1 MEKIPSHDITPPTVG
16 HHTPGDTTTQEMYA
30 KRRHIYVREI
40 KGLFQKVRRSA
51 NWALMMGFF
60 LLPWLNWGD
69 RPAVWFDLPGRE
81 FHIFSATFY
90 PQEFIL
96 LSWLLII
103 CAFGLFFIT
112 VFAGRVWCG
121 YTCPQSV
128 WTFLFIWLEHR
139 IEGTRCLAADCPGHR
154 RDVRRLLYADS

>member
-60 LLPWLNWGD
+60 LLP
-69 RPAVWFDLPGRE
+69 
-81 FHIFSATFY
+81 
-90 PQEFIL
+90 
-96 LSWLLII
+96 
-103 CAFGLFFIT
+103 FGCHWYQKI
-112 VFAGRVWCG
+112 
-121 YTCPQSV
+121 
-128 WTFLFIWLEHR
+128 
-139 IEGTRCLAADCPGHR
+139 
-154 RDVRRLLYADS
+154 RLRKGWRS